1 MGRGGSEDA
10 APVAEAGASAAAAT
24 EPEQNTA
31 AQAAQENEEKV
42 SDLLPARESK
52 KTTTANTNTKKKNQA
67 AMVFDIKPRRF
78 THTLSF
84 FFLSCLHLGLTP
96 NLSKRWRA
104 KGVRKKRKRSSAT
117 QTT

>member
-52 KTTTANTNTKKKNQA
+52 KTTTANTNTKKNQA